1 MKPDTTDNADEIDH
15 PLTEP
20 ESLVESEGNDNEHI
34 LREQDQ
40 SHFET
45 RKEVAGF
52 AIVGIT
58 NDADEVLLTS
68 SSDGEWWRLPH
79 ARVQH
84 GGDYCVAITSAL
96 EEEFTVGIEIN
107 RVVHVR
113 RFDAVLEGSPAADLA
128 EHSSDRG
135 ELADRSGFTTSFDV
149 LLEAT
154 LHVKGEETA
163 EGLKADSD
171 VVVEWFGSVPEG
183 APGGLPGEDLRRFI
197 G

>member
-1 MKPDTTDNADEIDH
+1 MKPDTTDRTDEIDH

-20 ESLVESEGNDNEHI
+20 EFLSESEGNDNEHI

-40 SHFET
+40 SHFGT
-45 RKEVAGF
+45 REEVAGF
-52 AIVGIT
+52 AVVGIT
-58 NDADEVLLTS
+58 NDADEVLLMS

-96 EEEFTVGIEIN
+96 EEEFAVGIEIN

-113 RFDAVLEGSPAADLA
+113 RFDAVLEESPAADLA
-128 EHSSDRG
+128 EHSSDPD
-135 ELADRSGFTTSFDV
+135 ELADLDGFTTSFDV

-154 LHVKGEETA
+154 LDEKGGETA
-163 EGLKADSD
+163 EVLKPDSD
-171 VVVEWFGSVPEG
+171 VAVEWFSSIPEG
-183 APGGLPGEDLRRFI
+183 APGGLPGKDLRRFI